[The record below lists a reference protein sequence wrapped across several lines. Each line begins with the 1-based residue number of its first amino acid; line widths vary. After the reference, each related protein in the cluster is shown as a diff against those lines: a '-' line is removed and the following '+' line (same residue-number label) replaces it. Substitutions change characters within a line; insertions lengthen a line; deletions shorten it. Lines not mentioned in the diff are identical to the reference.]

1 MRVADEIAELARLG
15 AGRSAEK
22 QVGAVEPEHREL
34 VAKERAV
41 PAMLD
46 QTNVAEVAADVSGL
60 QLPVQSVDERLH
72 LLVDPRGDDSAGRL
86 HLERRAGDHAFE
98 RRDEPGRNGEHGDDL
113 PGAQLPLRLVMTEP
127 DEADVLAHAP
137 DRPVDVE
144 EVAADADETGQP
156 ILVHERNPRLRVRV
170 PGNKADEQGDQERVG
185 KE

>member
-1 MRVADEIAELARLG
+1 
-15 AGRSAEK
+15 
-22 QVGAVEPEHREL
+22 
-34 VAKERAV
+34 
-41 PAMLD
+41 
-46 QTNVAEVAADVSGL
+46 
-60 QLPVQSVDERLH
+60 
-72 LLVDPRGDDSAGRL
+72 
-86 HLERRAGDHAFE
+86 
-98 RRDEPGRNGEHGDDL
+98 
-113 PGAQLPLRLVMTEP
+113 MTEP